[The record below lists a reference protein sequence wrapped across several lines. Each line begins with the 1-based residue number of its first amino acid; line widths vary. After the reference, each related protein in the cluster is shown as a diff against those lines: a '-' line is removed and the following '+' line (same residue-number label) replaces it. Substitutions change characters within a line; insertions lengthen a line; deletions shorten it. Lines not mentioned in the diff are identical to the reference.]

1 MPLIETGM
9 EMKEHEQ
16 LCDLIISTGK
26 RLEDQ
31 RCELPVPLRH
41 SWCVPSLVIEKID
54 VNQETAEESDI
65 SKEEEEVELEE
76 EEDEDMRDLDP
87 VKEVLA
93 AGGPYPLVVL
103 PVGGEYWLEGSNH
116 SSFTGHDFRPFDCK
130 IETNNVIQSYR
141 RDFSGKEHLNFIC
154 DDEKLGPVILSVK
167 QEIERLDG
175 CDTQGFIRVILRT
188 TEKTIADSLP
198 IENLSENP
206 GPREIIKYLLG
217 EDADNVDQ
225 FQVLAHPKA
234 SELIVKYDEHNLS
247 HSFKFGVIYQKY
259 GQTTEEE
266 YFCNRT
272 HSAGMN
278 EFLELLGDQVYLKN
292 FKGFNGGLDVKHGQT
307 GETSVHTVLDSKEIM
322 FHVSTLLPFSSGD
335 NQQVQRKR
343 HIGNDIVAIVFQD
356 ENTPFSPVSIRSHFL
371 HVFIVVQVEE
381 PNTSNTRYKVS
392 VTAREDVPHFGP
404 KLPNPAVFRKGPE
417 FRKFLLTKLINAE
430 LSAYNS
436 AEFAKLA
443 DRTRSTLLRGLSN
456 DLLEKNA
463 LILDA
468 AEEETPRKGKMFTSI
483 RKVWRKGS
491 PVSRT
496 MSMREPR
503 ARPDDVDSDDSL
515 PKSWAKKANQR
526 RKSAQG
532 LLLTKKASKPPKKEL
547 TQGRAKSM
555 ESLLIQEQNKGSSV
569 FYAADDSSSESNTS
583 ERSRHRDEDAH
594 SPRKHNTRSRTPEPR
609 REKINSDTY
618 TGSPRL
624 PRNMPQ
630 NMTHAQSVPTLE
642 GYDRSYRT
650 PSKVPDKSTHS
661 RVSYEGSSTGEYQVR
676 YVGGYRSGPEDESD
690 EPIRLTTYNRSPTRL
705 RRGSDTMDSA
715 DVSQSEDY
723 TQASSNTSE
732 NSTPSTYI
740 VRKLQE
746 EKIDRDV
753 PLNFSRSPTSSPY
766 LRRKAQEIQGTPIN
780 TQSAGS
786 SPVPA
791 QKQKKTAIVSPLLD
805 MSESNRPRSVLPGL
819 MMFDPTDPES
829 ERVEQVFDERSPSLP
844 KLDSDSLASTEDL
857 SSSESYY
864 RQMEMFKNEIS
875 RLKCEKLDLARQNVL
890 LQREN
895 RAIKDRAMQQTAD
908 LYEARCEIA
917 RLRSLLPSENVPPRD
932 SSPIE
937 TVTVREGNISPKSS
951 IPRREV
957 TTGVYV
963 REREEQ
969 GEVPPRTSYRHTRL

>member
-9 EMKEHEQ
+9 EMKEHDK
-16 LCDLIISTGK
+16 LCDLIVALSNRID
-26 RLEDQ
+26 DQ
-31 RCELPVPLRH
+31 RAELPVLLRPETRYL
-41 SWCVPSLVIEKID
+41 PSFVIEKID
-54 VNQETAEESDI
+54 INHEAEESDI
-65 SKEEEEVELEE
+65 SKEEEETDLEE
-76 EEDEDMRDLDP
+76 EKEVTMPRDLDP
-87 VKEVLA
+87 VIEVLA

-116 SSFTGHDFRPFDCK
+116 SNINGKHFKHLDCK

-141 RDFSGKEHLNFIC
+141 RDFMGKEHLNFIC
-154 DDEKLGPVILSVK
+154 HDEKLGPVILSVK
-167 QEIERLDG
+167 QEIEKLDG

-206 GPREIIKYLLG
+206 SPREITKYLLG

-247 HSFKFGVIYQKY
+247 NSFKFGVIYQKY

-266 YFCNRT
+266 YFCNQT

-278 EFLELLGDQVYLKN
+278 EFLELLGDKVSLKN

-307 GETSVHTVLDSKEIM
+307 GDTSIHTVLDSKEIM
-322 FHVSTLLPFSSGD
+322 FHVSTLLPYSSGD

-371 HVFIVVQVEE
+371 HVFIVVQVVD

-404 KLPNPAVFRKGPE
+404 KLPNPAIFKKGPE

-443 DRTRSTLLRGLSN
+443 DRTRTTLLGGLAK

-468 AEEETPRKGKMFTSI
+468 AAGGETPRRGKVFDQIKS
-483 RKVWRKGS
+483 KLRKGN

-496 MSMREPR
+496 FSMREPR
-503 ARPDDVDSDDSL
+503 VKSDDVDSDDSL
-515 PKSWAKKANQR
+515 PKTWAKRAKER

-532 LLLTKKASKPPKKEL
+532 LLSTRKAPKPPKKEQP
-547 TQGRAKSM
+547 QGRCKSM
-555 ESLLIQEQNKGSSV
+555 ESLLIQEQSKGSAV

-583 ERSRHRDEDAH
+583 EMSRHRDEEDH
-594 SPRKHNTRSRTPEPR
+594 SSRKHITRSRTPEPR
-609 REKINSDTY
+609 KEKMSDSA
-618 TGSPRL
+618 GSPRL
-624 PRNMPQ
+624 SSNVPQ
-630 NMTHAQSVPTLE
+630 NMTHAQSVPILE
-642 GYDRSYRT
+642 GYDRKDRT
-650 PSKVPDKSTHS
+650 SSRMPDKSPLS
-661 RVSYEGSSTGEYQVR
+661 RVSYEGSSPGEYQVR

-690 EPIRLTTYNRSPTRL
+690 EPIRLTTYDRSPTRH
-705 RRGSDTMDSA
+705 RRSSDTPDSV
-715 DVSQSEDY
+715 DVSRIEGY
-723 TQASSNTSE
+723 TQSRFKASERSSSSVHYVHKSRE
-732 NSTPSTYI
+732 E
-740 VRKLQE
+740 RKE
-746 EKIDRDV
+746 RDV
-753 PLNFSRSPTSSPY
+753 AVNFSISPTSSPY
-766 LRRKAQEIQGTPIN
+766 LRRKAQDIPTVNAQS
-780 TQSAGS
+780 SAGS

-791 QKQKKTAIVSPLLD
+791 QKQKKTAIVSPLFD
-805 MSESNRPRSVLPGL
+805 VSESNRPRSVPPGL

-844 KLDSDSLASTEDL
+844 KLDTDSALNSTEDF
-857 SSSESYY
+857 SSTAFSF

-895 RAIKDRAMQQTAD
+895 RAIQDAAMQQTAD
-908 LYEARCEIA
+908 LYQARCEIA

-932 SSPIE
+932 PSSIE
-937 TVTVREGNISPKSS
+937 AVTVREGNISPESNIS
-951 IPRREV
+951 RREV
-957 TTGVYV
+957 TARVKDVT
-963 REREEQ
+963 
-969 GEVPPRTSYRHTRL
+969 TRV